1 MTDNKHNWNLRYT
14 VVLLLLLAQIIC
26 YYLFTQYWQ

>member
-1 MTDNKHNWNLRYT
+1 MIDNKHNWNLRYAI
-14 VVLLLLLAQIIC
+14 VIILLLVQIIC

>member
-1 MTDNKHNWNLRYT
+1 MTDNKHNWNLRYAI
-14 VVLLLLLAQIIC
+14 VIILLLVQIVC